1 MDGASSTNPDYTKN
15 PKIMHYLIEL
25 QPLKPAMILLIL
37 SIGVFQDEKDNSKNR
52 YVQVKDKR

>member
-1 MDGASSTNPDYTKN
+1 
-15 PKIMHYLIEL
+15 MHYLIEL
-25 QPLKPAMILLIL
+25 QPLKPAMIPLIL